1 MLAVRLWQHPKYGHI
16 MTPTSLIKI
25 SDNLSDNQHKE
36 IAEKIFAHKLDGIE
50 VSHFGGRWGD
60 TWETSKNYSLDFLK
74 FYKGIKTLR
83 FYLTGVTDLTP
94 ILVLADG
101 LENLQLGEFDLK
113 KIPLEP
119 LGQLKN
125 LTYLSVVRN
134 QNGLESITQLPK
146 LSELALTGYSI
157 EKLPFLNELTDL
169 KQLYIGFGTSKNFDN
184 IQSLSKLE
192 ELDVLWVKQLSDIQA
207 ISKLTNLL
215 KLRMED
221 EKQITA
227 LPDLSKLTK
236 LKNIRLMNFGSL
248 EDVSALKNSSVEE
261 FILTGPNK
269 NADFLKSL
277 SDAEKLQKVYTFF
290 YTKREQDKAEK
301 ILGDK
306 FCDKDKMN
314 FNMPNRTPILYYD
327 IETGQRIV

>member
-1 MLAVRLWQHPKYGHI
+1 MKETLLV
-16 MTPTSLIKI
+16 KI
-25 SDNLSDNQHKE
+25 SDNLSENQHKE
-36 IAEKIFAHKLDGIE
+36 IAEKIFAQKLDGIE

-60 TWETSKNYSLDFLK
+60 TWGTSKNYSLEFLK
-74 FYKGIKTLR
+74 FYKGIKALR
-83 FYLTGVTDLTP
+83 FYLTGVTDITP
-94 ILVLADG
+94 ILVLADS

-113 KIPLEP
+113 KISLEP

-134 QNGLESITQLPK
+134 QNGLESITKLAK
-146 LSELALTGYSI
+146 LSELSLTGYSI
-157 EKLPFLNELTDL
+157 EKLAFLNELTEL
-169 KQLYIGFGTSKNFDN
+169 KKLFIGFGTTKNFDN

-207 ISKLTNLL
+207 ISKLTNLV

-221 EKQITA
+221 EKQITT

-236 LKNIRLMNFGSL
+236 LKNMRLMNFGSL
-248 EDVSALKNSSVEE
+248 EDVSALVNSNVEE

-277 SDAEKLQKVYTFF
+277 SNAEKLQKVYTFF
-290 YTKREQDKAEK
+290 YSKREQDKAEK

-306 FCDKDKMN
+306 FCDKDKMS
-314 FNMPNRTPILYYD
+314 FEMPHRTSIFYYD
-327 IETGQRIV
+327 IETGQRIE

>member
-1 MLAVRLWQHPKYGHI
+1 MKA
-16 MTPTSLIKI
+16 TSLVKI
-25 SDNLSDNQHKE
+25 AGNLSDNQHKE
-36 IAEKIFAHKLDGIE
+36 NAEKIFTHKFDGIE

-60 TWETSKNYSLDFLK
+60 TWETSKNYNLDFLK
-74 FYKGIKTLR
+74 FYKGIKVLR
-83 FYLTGVTDLTP
+83 FYLTGVTDLAP
-94 ILVLADG
+94 ILVLTDE

-113 KIPLEP
+113 KISLTP

-125 LTYLSVVRN
+125 LSYLSVVRN

-146 LSELALTGYSI
+146 LSELALTGHSL
-157 EKLPFLNELTDL
+157 EKLPFLNDLTEL

-184 IQSLSKLE
+184 IHSLSKLE

-207 ISKLTNLL
+207 ISKLTNLV
-215 KLRMED
+215 KIRMED

-248 EDVSALKNSSVEE
+248 ENVSTLVNSNVEE
-261 FILTGPNK
+261 FILTGSNK
-269 NADFLKSL
+269 NVDFLKSL
-277 SDAEKLQKVYTFF
+277 TNAEKLQKVYTFF

-314 FNMPNRTPILYYD
+314 FDMLNRTPILYHD
-327 IETGQRIV
+327 IETGQRKI